1 MSIERCGDRN
11 YGVLVKEGVTMHC
24 VKVRSLD
31 CSPLTDVKTPST
43 REERMIVSGNGG
55 EHATGKNPGTSIS

>member
-1 MSIERCGDRN
+1 
-11 YGVLVKEGVTMHC
+11 VLVKEGVTMHC